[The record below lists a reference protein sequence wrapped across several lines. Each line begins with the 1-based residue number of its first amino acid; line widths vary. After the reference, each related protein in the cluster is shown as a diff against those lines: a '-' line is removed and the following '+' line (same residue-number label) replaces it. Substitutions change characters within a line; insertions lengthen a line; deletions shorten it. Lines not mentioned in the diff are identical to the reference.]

1 MMNRNEF
8 DSYIVGHVKEYLPPS
23 FDNAEMELRTVT
35 KANDVVLT
43 GLSIRREEEQI
54 IPNIYLEPFFDRYQ
68 AGESIV
74 KIVGDI
80 ADVRIE
86 ADRSDKP
93 IDIDILLNYD
103 GIKDRLQIRLCD
115 AEQNRERLKELVSV
129 SDGDYAKTFQ
139 VCVGD
144 MSADSYGT
152 ISVTPGLMNSWG
164 IQVEQLNADA
174 MAAEDH
180 RGPRLYNLGDMMGH
194 MMAGGEARNLL
205 GNAFPVI
212 PDENQINLYCLTMK
226 DKTFG
231 ASLMAREDIL
241 AQAAT
246 VRGESFFILPSSVHE
261 VLLMPE
267 SVAMSPQAL
276 VTMVQEINQNEV
288 SPQDMLSDKVQY
300 FDKDT
305 GVRENA
311 LARQKRLE
319 LEKEKRPSVHEQL
332 AEKKAEVKAKG
343 ALSVDMPR
351 KSKIA
356 EAAL

>member
-23 FDNAEMELRTVT
+23 FDNADMELRTVT

-43 GLSIRREEEQI
+43 GLSIRREDEQI
-54 IPNIYLEPFFDRYQ
+54 VPNIYLEPFFDRYQ
-68 AGESIV
+68 TGESID

-93 IDIDILLNYD
+93 LDIDRLLNYGD
-103 GIKDRLQIRLCD
+103 LKDNLQIRLCD

-129 SDGDYAKTFQ
+129 PAGEYAKTFQ
-139 VCVGD
+139 VCIGD
-144 MSADSYGT
+144 MAADSYGT
-152 ISVTPGLMNSWG
+152 IAVTQGLLTSWG
-164 IQVEQLNADA
+164 ISAEQLHADA
-174 MAAEDH
+174 MAAEDR
-180 RGPRLYNLGDMMGH
+180 RGPGLYNLGDMMSH
-194 MMAGGEARNLL
+194 MMGGGEPRNIL
-205 GNAFPVI
+205 GNVFPII
-212 PDENQINLYCLTMK
+212 PDENQMNLYCLTTK
-226 DKTFG
+226 DKMFG
-231 ASLMAREDIL
+231 ASLMARDDIL

-246 VRGESFFILPSSVHE
+246 AIGESFFILPSSVHE

-267 SVAMSPQAL
+267 SAAMSPQAL
-276 VTMVQEINQNEV
+276 VTMVKEINENEV
-288 SPQDMLSDKVQY
+288 SPQDLLSDKVQY

-332 AEKKAEVKAKG
+332 AVKKAEMKAKG
-343 ALSVDMPR
+343 TPSVDMPR
-351 KSKIA
+351 RSKIA